1 MLWIY
6 NTAKSTSFLKILAI
20 DNHVTI
26 SIKFRHVFILALD
39 FYLEKTKQSR
49 KYSLFSINALSTC

>member
-49 KYSLFSINALSTC
+49 KY